1 MMATYTIYEPNRC
14 DSPLQFVSG
23 SFWDDSGKFHLTI
36 RNAGQKTIKRV
47 EVGFD
52 HLMTKEYRRRPY
64 QPIWDFSTDIAPGQ
78 EQTFEMPGHKRDL
91 ENTVFGWEFFPR
103 DVLYE
108 DGTTWQLKDDGQCFQ
123 VFWQD
128 KSHLQPAVLP
138 PIQLEL
144 NED

>member
-64 QPIWDFSTDIAPGQ
+64 QPIWNFSTDIAPGQ
-78 EQTFEMPGHKRDL
+78 EQTFEMPGYKRDL
-91 ENTVFGWEFFPR
+91 ENTVFGWVFFPR

-123 VFWQD
+123 VFWQ
-128 KSHLQPAVLP
+128 
-138 PIQLEL
+138 E
-144 NED
+144 